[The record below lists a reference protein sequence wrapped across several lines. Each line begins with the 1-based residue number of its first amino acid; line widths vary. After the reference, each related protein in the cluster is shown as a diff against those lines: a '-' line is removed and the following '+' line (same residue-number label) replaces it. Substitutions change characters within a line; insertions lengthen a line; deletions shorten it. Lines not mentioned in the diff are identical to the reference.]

1 MQLDNQYLVHR
12 FFRNLEYDDG
22 NGAEN
27 GDDYQQ
33 DYSDNLGG
41 HHNVTPNKRKYD
53 NGPSTTN
60 DDENEAIGGDDDAAN
75 TQNGESSST
84 SSGADTV
91 PKKKRRKEFMNL
103 NATFMAGVQG
113 VHLVT
118 DQPRLG
124 VLQKTI
130 QDMCKFKN
138 NGFPGSQPVSMDM
151 NNIQLL
157 GQKPYRV
164 SWKADGARYM
174 MLIHKE
180 NEVYFFDRDNSC
192 FQVTGMRFPYRE
204 DINEHIYETLIDG
217 EMVIDKV
224 NGLSIP
230 RYLVYDIIYFNGVSY
245 MENEFYSEQSS
256 ITSRLKCIKE
266 NIIGKNAFD
275 HRNCE
280 SVFHFCL
287 CFFPHLRTT
296 PQCNE
301 IWPYRQAT

>member
-33 DYSDNLGG
+33 DYSDNLGA

-275 HRNCE
+275 H
-280 SVFHFCL
+280 
-287 CFFPHLRTT
+287 
-296 PQCNE
+296 
-301 IWPYRQAT
+301 